1 MAITGDLITAGVA
14 ALDVLTGAL
23 QYLSF
28 AVLLLIAGVVFG
40 LLARRYVVVDYF
52 QRRTAGA
59 PVPAS

>member
-1 MAITGDLITAGVA
+1 MAITGNLNTAGVA

-23 QYLSF
+23 RYLFF
-28 AVLLLIAGVVFG
+28 AALILIAAVVFG